1 MERISKTAL
10 LIAGAL
16 YVIGLL
22 AQNVVLATVGA
33 SDLLLLRARG
43 IFIGMWVVLIF
54 GIFALLPIWALS
66 PWLLWR
72 AERRKPSKVQR
83 GLLCGVAVLL
93 PATLLCLF
101 DYFWCHETGFKNL
114 RIDWFATFRVTA
126 FAALAAASGVILW
139 KERRVAPRKWARLAG
154 LGVLTAALASIYVEQ
169 SSFEIVMLIPA
180 SYGGARA
187 QLVRLVVRPEVGRIL
202 FASGVQFMALDP
214 KIATILKVAAVPDT
228 DQNVLV
234 TKPMKLIDE
243 GESDITVVLPLA
255 NGQRQYFSSLDIKRS
270 DLVAVISEPS
280 SGSADDKRNWA
291 GTGTWPPQ

>member
-1 MERISKTAL
+1 
-10 LIAGAL
+10 
-16 YVIGLL
+16 
-22 AQNVVLATVGA
+22 
-33 SDLLLLRARG
+33 
-43 IFIGMWVVLIF
+43 
-54 GIFALLPIWALS
+54 
-66 PWLLWR
+66 
-72 AERRKPSKVQR
+72 
-83 GLLCGVAVLL
+83 
-93 PATLLCLF
+93 
-101 DYFWCHETGFKNL
+101 
-114 RIDWFATFRVTA
+114 
-126 FAALAAASGVILW
+126 
-139 KERRVAPRKWARLAG
+139 
-154 LGVLTAALASIYVEQ
+154 
-169 SSFEIVMLIPA
+169 
-180 SYGGARA
+180 
-187 QLVRLVVRPEVGRIL
+187 VRPEVGRIL